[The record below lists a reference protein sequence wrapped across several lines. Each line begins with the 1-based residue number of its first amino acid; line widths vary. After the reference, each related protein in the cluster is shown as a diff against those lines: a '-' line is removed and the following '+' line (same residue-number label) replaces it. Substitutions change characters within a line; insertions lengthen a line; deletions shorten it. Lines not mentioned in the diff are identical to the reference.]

1 MADLPLPW
9 PGSPSGDDTDRL
21 CLLQAAV
28 VLARTRPWMLTGDL
42 PALTDTHGLTQW
54 CGQPGLAIQAR
65 VEDVQLGQLGAT
77 VWAAVH
83 RGSVC
88 GVQLKTD
95 AGLRWVFVT
104 GTEADGVDSNRCV
117 RALLLIDPEGSPPW
131 GAGYNA
137 RIELHAPLGRGEADP
152 GGTGRL
158 YRTIHGGRRIVHPR
172 ALLVVEPSGFEL
184 SLHPS
189 QQL

>member
-28 VLARTRPWMLTGDL
+28 VLARTRSWMLTGAL
-42 PALTDTHGLTQW
+42 PALTDPHGLTEW

-65 VEDVQLGQLGAT
+65 VEEVQMGELGAAIR
-77 VWAAVH
+77 AAVH
-83 RGSVC
+83 RGGVC

-95 AGLRWVFVT
+95 SGLRWVFVS
-104 GTEADGVDSNRCV
+104 GTETDGVDPNRGV
-117 RALLLIDPEGSPPW
+117 RALLLIDPADCPPW

-137 RIELHAPLGRGEADP
+137 RIELQATRARGEADP
-152 GGTGRL
+152 AGTGRL

-172 ALLVVEPSGFEL
+172 ALLVVEPSGLEL
-184 SLHPS
+184 PLHSS